1 MEKNYLFAFLIFLL
15 NIVLI
20 SLSTSNTS
28 RNLYNYYSEIHLV
41 IQGNGT
47 QRLLG
52 DRLDDEPSEV
62 LVNGKKDSA
71 CKNTCYLEGNKNNIV
86 LIFKKKIT
94 SCAAMFSGLSNI
106 TEIDLSNFDTS
117 EVINMNAMFQNCI
130 NLTKINFGNMIT
142 SSVKQM
148 VSMFYGC
155 SKLMTINLSH
165 FDTSKVEK
173 MGGMFNGCSNL
184 KYLDLSNFKFS
195 NNLFIS
201 SMFQDCKSLI
211 YINIPNFIF
220 NNNKHPFDG
229 ISSETKVCYNNQNGN
244 NFPYPDCNNICFKEN
259 RKLDIDNNECIMS
272 CKDNGYEYEYNNI
285 CYRKCPQDTYI
296 LFSENKNYGENVSE
310 CFDETPQ
317 GYYLDIN
324 NNIYKPCYKNCKYC
338 YGKGNKTNHNCKECI
353 SNYSFLN
360 NSLYNNN
367 CYEKCNNYYYFNDSY
382 DFNCVGTCQ
391 GKNNKLIKDKKKC
404 IDDCKNDDTHK
415 YEYNNICYEICP
427 NRAYSLENGYICLDV
442 KPKGYYLDTIN
453 KIYKK
458 CYETCSD
465 CDKKGDNF
473 SNNCLECKENY
484 TFYKDSKNISNC
496 FKQCN
501 NYYYFNESNEF
512 NCVDKCQGK

>member
-41 IQGNGT
+41 IQGNGI
-47 QRLLG
+47 QRLLN
-52 DRLDDEPSEV
+52 DRFDDELSEV
-62 LVNGKKDSA
+62 LVNGKKDNA

-155 SKLMTINLSH
+155 SKLMTLNLSH
-165 FDTSKVEK
+165 FDTSEVSK
-173 MGGMFNGCSNL
+173 MDAMFYGCSNL

-195 NNLFIS
+195 NNPSIS
-201 SMFQDCKSLI
+201 YMFQDCKSLI
-211 YINIPNFIF
+211 YINIRNFIINS
-220 NNNKHPFDG
+220 NNYQNYIYYQNNPFHE
-229 ISSETKVCYNNQNGN
+229 ISSKTKVCYYRALEFRNDNI
-244 NFPYPDCNNICFKEN
+244 FPNPDCNNICFEEN
-259 RKLDIDNNECIMS
+259 RKIDIDNNMCIMS
-272 CKDNGYEYEYNNI
+272 CKINGYEYEYNNI

-296 LFSENKNYGENVSE
+296 LFSENKNYSKNISE
-310 CFDETPQ
+310 CLDETPQ

-324 NNIYKPCYKNCKYC
+324 NKIYKPCYKNCKYC

-391 GKNNKLIKDKKKC
+391 GKYNK
-404 IDDCKNDDTHK
+404 
-415 YEYNNICYEICP
+415 
-427 NRAYSLENGYICLDV
+427 
-442 KPKGYYLDTIN
+442 
-453 KIYKK
+453 
-458 CYETCSD
+458 
-465 CDKKGDNF
+465 
-473 SNNCLECKENY
+473 
-484 TFYKDSKNISNC
+484 
-496 FKQCN
+496 FK
-501 NYYYFNESNEF
+501 
-512 NCVDKCQGK
+512 